1 MNNTRPDFIPRGG
14 VEAVR
19 LCACCIGG
27 KEAVFSLVLLL
38 ALLAIGLADEEE
50 VAEVGIDE
58 DT

>member
-1 MNNTRPDFIPRGG
+1 MPRGG

-27 KEAVFSLVLLL
+27 KEAVFSLVLPL